1 MLVAI
6 PTNGNDLSGMVDERF
21 GRCARFLLVDSETME
36 FQVIANPAAMQSGG
50 AGVTAAQIVIDQGA
64 RAVLA
69 GEVGP
74 KAYDVLERAGVM
86 IYARI
91 TGNARDAMDLLSTK
105 MAEGAEGPTRPP
117 RHQR

>member
-1 MLVAI
+1 M
-6 PTNGNDLSGMVDERF
+6 
-21 GRCARFLLVDSETME
+21 
-36 FQVIANPAAMQSGG
+36 
-50 AGVTAAQIVIDQGA
+50 
-64 RAVLA
+64 VLA

>member
-6 PTNGNDLSGMVDERF
+6 PTNGNDLLGMVDERF

-36 FQVIANPAAMQSGG
+36 FQVIANPGAVQSGG
-50 AGVTAAQIVIDQGA
+50 AGVTAAQTVIDQGA
-64 RAVLA
+64 RVVIA

-74 KAYDVLERAGVM
+74 KAYDVLERAGIR